1 VPEDRVPEDSVPE
14 DSVPEDSVPEDR
26 VPEDS
31 VRKDRV
37 PEDSVPEDSVP
48 KGSVMEESTT
58 IDPVADEWCAHHFDY
73 LSPQFAQQL
82 HPVLARMRDMC
93 PVTYSDQYGGY
104 WIVTRYD
111 DVLRVAQ
118 DWETFSSELG
128 VSPGSQM
135 TVQAIPEHIDPPLHR
150 VYKRLINAY
159 FTPAAMAPYEEPTR
173 ALVTRLIDEFIEA
186 GTCDFLTEFA
196 RPFPG
201 LAFFDLVLGAP
212 SDELAEINDL
222 ATRASVP
229 ISPDAAACWAG
240 LTRWIN
246 DFIALRR
253 SQPSRD
259 DVVDAILHAEIEG
272 RPVSEDEVRGL
283 ILLLILGGLE
293 TTAGALGH
301 FMIRFC
307 QEPEIPTLLRQ
318 QPELIPAAVEELL
331 RLEGP
336 FIAIGRTARHDAEI
350 SGHRIKQGDKV
361 VIYWA
366 SANRDDDEFPN
377 SASFVVDR
385 RQNRHIAF
393 GAGPHRCAG
402 SNLARLNLRV
412 AVHELVQRLDNIRLL
427 ASPETLPFHSALNRS
442 PLSVPISF
450 SKGARL
456 NGVVDG

>member
-1 VPEDRVPEDSVPE
+1 
-14 DSVPEDSVPEDR
+14 
-26 VPEDS
+26 
-31 VRKDRV
+31 
-37 PEDSVPEDSVP
+37 
-48 KGSVMEESTT
+48 MESAVDQLT
-58 IDPVADEWCAHHFDY
+58 DAWCAHHFDY
-73 LSPQFAQQL
+73 LSPEFAGQL
-82 HPVLARMRDMC
+82 HPVLARMRNLC
-93 PVTYSDQYGGY
+93 PVAHSDQYGGY

-118 DWETFSSELG
+118 DWETFSSALG
-128 VSPGSQM
+128 VSVPETQM

-159 FTPAAMAPYEEPTR
+159 FTPGAVAPYEEPTR

-186 GTCDFLTEFA
+186 GTCDFLTDFA

-212 SDELAEINDL
+212 SDELAEINDM

-229 ISPDAAACWAG
+229 TSPDAAACWAG
-240 LTRWIN
+240 LNKWIN
-246 DFIALRR
+246 AFVELRR
-253 SQPSRD
+253 SQPPRG

-272 RPVSEDEVRGL
+272 RPVTEEEIVGM

-307 QEPEIPTLLRQ
+307 QEPEIPALLRQ

-350 SGHRIKQGDKV
+350 SGHHIKQGEKV
-361 VIYWA
+361 MIYWA
-366 SANRDDDEFPN
+366 AANRDDDEFPDA
-377 SASFVVDR
+377 ASFDVNR

-412 AVHELVQRLDNIRLL
+412 AVQELVSRLDNIRLL
-427 ASPETLPFHSALNRS
+427 ESPETLPFHSALNRS
-442 PLSVPISF
+442 PLSVPIGF
-450 SKGARL
+450 SPGPRL
-456 NGVVDG
+456 SDGR

>member
-1 VPEDRVPEDSVPE
+1 ME
-14 DSVPEDSVPEDR
+14 
-26 VPEDS
+26 
-31 VRKDRV
+31 
-37 PEDSVPEDSVP
+37 
-48 KGSVMEESTT
+48 GSAAVDQLT
-58 IDPVADEWCAHHFDY
+58 DAWCMQHFDY
-73 LSPQFAQQL
+73 LSPEFAGQL
-82 HPVLARMRDMC
+82 HPVLARMRDLC
-93 PVTYSDQYGGY
+93 PVAHSDQYGGY

-118 DWETFSSELG
+118 DWETFSSALG
-128 VSPGSQM
+128 VSVPETQM

-159 FTPAAMAPYEEPTR
+159 FTPAAVAPYEEPTR

-212 SDELAEINDL
+212 SDELAELNDM
-222 ATRASVP
+222 ATRASMP
-229 ISPDAAACWAG
+229 TSPDAATCWAG
-240 LTRWIN
+240 LNKWIN
-246 DFIALRR
+246 AFIELRR
-253 SQPSRD
+253 GQPPRG

-272 RPVSEDEVRGL
+272 RPVTEEEILGL

-307 QEPEIPTLLRQ
+307 QEPEIPALLRR
-318 QPELIPAAVEELL
+318 QPKLISGAVEELL

-350 SGHRIKQGDKV
+350 SGHRIKQGEKV
-361 VIYWA
+361 LIYWA
-366 SANRDDDEFPN
+366 AANRDDGEFPD
-377 SASFVVDR
+377 ATSFDVNR

-412 AVHELVQRLDNIRLL
+412 AVHELVPRLDNIRLL
-427 ASPETLPFHSALNRS
+427 APPETLPFHSALNRS

-450 SKGARL
+450 SPGPRL
-456 NGVVDG
+456 GDGR